1 MELNERLTDD
11 ELNRLIWGLK
21 AHGNMKRT
29 LAGLVE
35 LQERRAKDVE
45 IGELLSV
52 FQKLSAACDTGE
64 RRGNGSQS
72 GLQCRIGMLWS
83 MLGSCWLNILVRW

>member
-1 MELNERLTDD
+1 MELNDRLTDD

-35 LQERRAKDVE
+35 LRECRNKVQPIYQLRACGFFWYDVKE
-45 IGELLSV
+45 DAYYAVVSAGGE
-52 FQKLSAACDTGE
+52 G
-64 RRGNGSQS
+64 
-72 GLQCRIGMLWS
+72 RILYGY
-83 MLGSCWLNILVRW
+83 